1 MLISISTIVKQ
12 LYGKDKP
19 LTVAAFLVMGCLLA
33 SAWFSGKTGPAEER
47 GVLGGPA
54 SSPSFVANAEGAGFE
69 GTAAALLAN
78 DGVAPTDS
86 GSATFPGDPGSGSVS
101 AAAEIAPSESS
112 DNAAIKDT
120 GTPIGPAFDRS
131 GMISYV
137 VQKGDTLSQIASNF
151 GISVDTIVSANP
163 DVRAAALA
171 VGTKLKILPTSGVVY
186 QTKSG
191 DTLESISD
199 SFGIP
204 QDKIVQFNQGVNFG
218 SLDAGTPVIIPGG
231 TDAAIL
237 ASASVLPDL
246 NGDFIMPTNGYD
258 WGILHHYNA
267 VDIANS
273 CGTPVVAAA
282 EGLVVPDDAIPDTI
296 GGWNEGYGNFVFI
309 EHPFGDG
316 VRTRYAHLEKILVQ
330 IGDYVKQGQVIGLM
344 GETGDA
350 TGCHVHFEV
359 YGAQNPFAKT

>member
-12 LYGKDKP
+12 LYRKDKP
-19 LTVAAFLVMGCLLA
+19 LTVAVFLVVGCLLA
-33 SAWFSGKTGPAEER
+33 SAWFSGKAGPVEER

-54 SSPSFVANAEGAGFE
+54 LSPSLVANAEGAGF
-69 GTAAALLAN
+69 GRTAAAFLAN
-78 DGVAPTDS
+78 DGAALADL
-86 GSATFPGDPGSGSVS
+86 GSATFPEDSGSVS
-101 AAAEIAPSESS
+101 ASAETAPSENSE
-112 DNAAIKDT
+112 NAAIKDA

-151 GISVDTIVSANP
+151 GISVDTVVNANP
-163 DVRAAALA
+163 DVRVAALA
-171 VGTKLKILPTSGVVY
+171 VGTNLKILPTSGVVY

-204 QDKIVQFNQGVNFG
+204 QNKIAQFNQGVNFG

-231 TDAAIL
+231 KNVALL
-237 ASASVLPDL
+237 ASASTSPDF
-246 NGDFIMPTNGYD
+246 NEEFIMPTNGYN

-282 EGLVVPDDAIPDTI
+282 EGLVIPDDTIPDAF
-296 GGWNEGYGNFVFI
+296 GGWNEGYGNFVLI

-330 IGDYVKQGQVIGLM
+330 IGDYVGQGQVIGLM

-359 YGAQNPFAKT
+359 YGAQNPFAKA

>member
-1 MLISISTIVKQ
+1 MLVSISTIVKQ
-12 LYGKDKP
+12 LYRKDKP
-19 LTVAAFLVMGCLLA
+19 LTVAVFLVVGCLLA
-33 SAWFSGKTGPAEER
+33 GTWFSGKTGPVEER
-47 GVLGGPA
+47 GVLGGPDL
-54 SSPSFVANAEGAGFE
+54 SPSLVPNAKGAEFE

-78 DGVAPTDS
+78 DGVALADS
-86 GSATFPGDPGSGSVS
+86 GSATFPGDSGSAS
-101 AAAEIAPSESS
+101 AETAPAESFE
-112 DNAAIKDT
+112 NAAIKDM

-131 GMISYV
+131 GTISYV
-137 VQKGDTLSQIASNF
+137 VQRGDTLSQIASSF
-151 GISVDTIVSANP
+151 GISVDTIASANL
-163 DVRAAALA
+163 DVRATALA
-171 VGTKLKILPTSGVVY
+171 VGTNLKILPTSGVVY

-204 QDKIVQFNQGVNFG
+204 QDRIMQFNHGVNFG
-218 SLDAGTPVIIPGG
+218 SLDVGTPVIIPGG
-231 TDAAIL
+231 KDAALL
-237 ASASVLPDL
+237 ASASTLP
-246 NGDFIMPTNGYD
+246 NFNEEFTMPANGYD

-282 EGLVVPDDAIPDTI
+282 EGLVIPDDAIPDTF
-296 GGWNEGYGNFVFI
+296 GGWNEGYGNFVLI

-316 VRTRYAHLEKILVQ
+316 VHTRYAHLEKILVQ

-359 YGAQNPFAKT
+359 YGAQNPFAKQ